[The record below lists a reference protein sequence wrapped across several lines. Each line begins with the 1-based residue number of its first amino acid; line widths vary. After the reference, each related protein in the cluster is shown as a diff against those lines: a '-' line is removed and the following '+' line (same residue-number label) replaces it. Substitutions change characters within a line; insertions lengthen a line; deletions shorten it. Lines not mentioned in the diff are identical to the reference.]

1 MEDIGNLILK
11 KWNLSGESKKMPD
24 WIAHV
29 LVAWSLCTLLGLK
42 YKQFDTPNTIIA
54 MFGSI
59 LPDIFKVV
67 IPLQYFGVYVDDFIY
82 PIHLPIGSVII
93 SSIIALFFNEK
104 KTVFLFLIFGVL
116 THYILD
122 LFLINLNGGMP
133 LLFPFSFEKLQFG
146 IIPVDDYYFTLLI
159 IIIALII
166 YFIKI
171 SIVKFKSQ
179 EFNS

>member
-1 MEDIGNLILK
+1 
-11 KWNLSGESKKMPD
+11 MPD

-42 YKQFDTPNTIIA
+42 YKQFDTPNTVIA

-82 PIHLPIGSVII
+82 PIHLPIGSLII
-93 SSIIALFFNEK
+93 ASIIALFFNEK

-133 LLFPFSFEKLQFG
+133 ILFPLSWERLQFG
-146 IIPVDDYYFTLLI
+146 IIPVDDYNITILAILLALGVYSI
-159 IIIALII
+159 ILTN
-166 YFIKI
+166 K
-171 SIVKFKSQ
+171 KFKKKI
-179 EFNS
+179 NST